1 MSDHHQTHTEAG
13 EAEDAATLS
22 DEDIESRPL
31 DATPDAAADDSDDA
45 GDVADDSDDVADDSN
60 DAGDLGDDAGEGS

>member
-13 EAEDAATLS
+13 ETEDAATLS
-22 DEDIESRPL
+22 DEEIESRPL

-45 GDVADDSDDVADDSN
+45 GDVADDSDDT
-60 DAGDLGDDAGEGS
+60 GDLGDDSGDDS